1 MKTFSDRWRQLDWDD
16 IRLRINGKTAADVE
30 RALNASQLTR
40 DDMMALLS
48 PAASGYLEQLAQR
61 AQRLTRQRFGNTV
74 SFYVPLYLSNLCA
87 NDCTYCG
94 FSMSNRIK
102 RKTLDEAD
110 IARESAAI
118 REMGFEHLLLVT
130 GEHQAKVGMDY
141 FRRHLPALREQF
153 SSLQME
159 VQPLAETEYAELKQ
173 LGLDG
178 VMVYQETYH
187 EATYARHHLKGKK
200 QDFFWR
206 LETPDRLGRA
216 GIDKIGLGAL
226 IGLSDNW
233 RVDSYM
239 VAEHLLWL
247 QQHYDHQTRRNRTEL
262 IGGFL
267 NMNNKM
273 ITIPYADAIE
283 YGENTSALFK
293 ALWELTDLIRLESD
307 LKKHHRAYLHVRE
320 DIDEKVK
327 EARQIMTKVSVDMI
341 GFYFKVDVPKCSN
354 SDENT
359 PFADAADDETVS
371 IPKDEYELMIDDLL
385 TMSEI
390 IQCVADMRTQD
401 VKAIREFGKFVPA
414 FAAFEKN
421 RLSLYR
427 EAAKEAEE
435 IFDRWADEIDDLD
448 EDFMEDEDYEPDEYY
463 SD

>member
-233 RVDSYM
+233 RADCYM

-247 QQHYDHQTRRNRTEL
+247 QQHYWQSRYSVSFPRLRPCTGGIEPASIMDERQLVQTICAFRLLAPEIEL
-262 IGGFL
+262 SLSTRESPWFRDRVIPLAINNVSAFSKTQPGG
-267 NMNNKM
+267 
-273 ITIPYADAIE
+273 YADNHPELEQFSPHDDRRPEAVAA
-283 YGENTSALFK
+283 ALTAQGLQPVWK
-293 ALWELTDLIRLESD
+293 DWDSYLGRASQRL
-307 LKKHHRAYLHVRE
+307 
-320 DIDEKVK
+320 
-327 EARQIMTKVSVDMI
+327 
-341 GFYFKVDVPKCSN
+341 
-354 SDENT
+354 
-359 PFADAADDETVS
+359 
-371 IPKDEYELMIDDLL
+371 
-385 TMSEI
+385 
-390 IQCVADMRTQD
+390 
-401 VKAIREFGKFVPA
+401 
-414 FAAFEKN
+414 
-421 RLSLYR
+421 
-427 EAAKEAEE
+427 
-435 IFDRWADEIDDLD
+435 
-448 EDFMEDEDYEPDEYY
+448 
-463 SD
+463 